1 MLLKLHFKNIDSLK
15 FTSEIELWHLVPMV
29 FKLSKHY
36 NNTTQIFINPNIT
49 CQIIDPNLEIW

>member
-36 NNTTQIFINPNIT
+36 NNTT
-49 CQIIDPNLEIW
+49 